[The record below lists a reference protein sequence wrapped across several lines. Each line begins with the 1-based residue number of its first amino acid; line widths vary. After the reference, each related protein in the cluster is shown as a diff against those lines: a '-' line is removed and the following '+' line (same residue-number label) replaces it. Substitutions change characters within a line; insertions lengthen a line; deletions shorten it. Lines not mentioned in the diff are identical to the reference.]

1 MSSRNWHISHQDAW
15 ESRSKRK
22 EEEGVCSGCGAEI
35 FLLFLLDNLQF
46 PTSGTTFSQKPRL
59 IRLEVALLYAR
70 HKHGF
75 HGNISGGGC

>member
-1 MSSRNWHISHQDAW
+1 MSSRDWHISHRGAW

-22 EEEGVCSGCGAEI
+22 EEEGVCSGYGVEI
-35 FLLFLLDNLQF
+35 FLLFLLDTLM
-46 PTSGTTFSQKPRL
+46 TLGTTFSQKPRL
-59 IRLEVALLYAR
+59 IVLEVALLYAR